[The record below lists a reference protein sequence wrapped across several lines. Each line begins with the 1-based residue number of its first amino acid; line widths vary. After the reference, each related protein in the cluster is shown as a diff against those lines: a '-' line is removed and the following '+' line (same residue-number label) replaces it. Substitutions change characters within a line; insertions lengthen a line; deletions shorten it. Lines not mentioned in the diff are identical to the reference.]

1 MTDEAMIR
9 ATLARM
15 RYDLGE
21 LLRFIPLERLP
32 TELQEIKRLIFELQ
46 QKEKN

>member
-15 RYDLGE
+15 RHDLGE
-21 LLRFIPLERLP
+21 LLRFVPLERLP
-32 TELQEIKRLIFELQ
+32 NELKEIKRLIFELQ
-46 QKEKN
+46 QKEKR